1 MPVGDS
7 CDSELPMPKKLG
19 PILAWTV
26 TIAILFYLFWTVPLA
41 KVWEAT
47 HLMTWWAV
55 PAMALI
61 VLAVYLADSYAIQKT
76 FGWFVARLSYREV
89 LIVRGAT
96 YLLALVNY
104 TVGQGAI
111 VYFVN
116 RTRRVPILRGT
127 AAVLL
132 IMGINVL
139 MLLVLATI
147 GLLTASGVSAGVRTV
162 LLAAYGGLVVYIVLV
177 ALRPRWL
184 ANRPILDVL
193 LSAGLAG
200 HLRCML
206 VRVPHICSLLALSWV
221 SLAGFGVV
229 LPVTKAVLCLPIVY
243 FVTVLPIS
251 VQGLG
256 TTQFMMIQF
265 FAEYA
270 PGATPREQAAVVLAA
285 SLLTQVVAN
294 LIQFSIG
301 LLCMR
306 TPLAR
311 GLWRTNRAAASASD
325 TAAEGSP

>member
-1 MPVGDS
+1 
-7 CDSELPMPKKLG
+7 MPKKLG

-26 TIAILFYLFWTVPLA
+26 TIAILLYLFWTIPLA
-41 KVWEAT
+41 RVWEAT
-47 HLMTWWAV
+47 HLMAWWAI
-55 PAMALI
+55 PAIALI
-61 VLAVYLADSYAIQKT
+61 VLAVYVADSFAIQKT
-76 FGWFVARLSYREV
+76 FGWFVAPLSYREV

-116 RTRRVPILRGT
+116 RTRKVPILRGT

-132 IMGINVL
+132 VMGINVL

-147 GLLTASGVSAGVRTV
+147 GLLTASDVSTGVRTI
-162 LLAAYGGLVVYIVLV
+162 LLVAYGGLLVYIVLV
-177 ALRPRWL
+177 ALRPSWL
-184 ANRPILDVL
+184 AKRPILDVL

-206 VRVPHICSLLALSWV
+206 VRVPHIFSLLLLSWV
-221 SLAGFGVV
+221 SLASFGVV

-256 TTQFMMIQF
+256 TTQLMMIQF

-270 PGATPREQAAVVLAA
+270 PGTTPREQGAAILAA
-285 SLLTQVVAN
+285 SLFTQVIAN
-294 LIQFSIG
+294 VIQFGIG

-311 GLWRTNRAAASASD
+311 GLWRTKRAGAPASD
-325 TAAEGSP
+325 TAPEGTQ

>member
-1 MPVGDS
+1 MRR
-7 CDSELPMPKKLG
+7 KIG
-19 PILAWTV
+19 PIVAWAG
-26 TIAILFYLFWTVPLA
+26 TIAILIHVFWKIPLG
-41 KVWEAT
+41 KVWEAM
-47 HLMTWWAV
+47 HLMAWWAI
-55 PAMALI
+55 PAIALI
-61 VLAVYLADSYAIQKT
+61 VLAVYLADSFAIQKT
-76 FGWFVARLSYREV
+76 FGWFVAPLPYREV

-104 TVGQGAI
+104 AVGQGAI
-111 VYFVN
+111 IYFVN
-116 RTRRVPILRGT
+116 RTRKVPILRGT

-132 IMGINVL
+132 VMGINVL

-147 GLLTASGVSAGVRTV
+147 GLLVSSEVSAWLRTL
-162 LLAAYGGLVVYIVLV
+162 LLAAYGALAVYIVLV

-184 ANRPILDVL
+184 ARRPIFDVL
-193 LSAGLAG
+193 LSAGLSG

-206 VRVPHICSLLALSWV
+206 VRVPHICTLLVLSWV
-221 SLAGFGVV
+221 SMAAFGVII
-229 LPVTKAVLCLPIVY
+229 PVDKAVLQLPIVY

-256 TTQFMMIQF
+256 PNQKLMETF

-270 PGATPREQAAVVLAA
+270 RGATLLDRQAAVVAA

-294 LIQFSIG
+294 VIQLGAG

-311 GLWRTNRAAASASD
+311 GLWQSNRASAATD
-325 TAAEGSP
+325 GGPPQEPR